1 MFSKFLCWAIYASV
15 TEFEAAM
22 GKLVI
27 FAFCCSAHW
36 LQSLVV
42 SHPAD
47 SFVKMISDGWWLFYK
62 VGTVC
67 SFV

>member
-27 FAFCCSAHW
+27 FAFCCSAH
-36 LQSLVV
+36 
-42 SHPAD
+42 
-47 SFVKMISDGWWLFYK
+47 
-62 VGTVC
+62 
-67 SFV
+67 